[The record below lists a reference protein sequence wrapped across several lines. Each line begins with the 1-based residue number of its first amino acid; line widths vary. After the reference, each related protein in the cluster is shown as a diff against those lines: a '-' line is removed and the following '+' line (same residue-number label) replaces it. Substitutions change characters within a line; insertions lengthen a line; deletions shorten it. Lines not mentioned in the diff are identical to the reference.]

1 MITVSPELLASMR
14 MLPRLLVIAAVSAA
28 FVLPAASFVRK
39 AEQAV
44 KKSDAGATP
53 LSPSQAGATPLSPVQ
68 KLLQP
73 VQLAVAVGL
82 LVELPCYACGR
93 PALGWRLSMEYY
105 AFFAVV
111 TLPRA
116 YRYGKWS
123 ERAAEPAK
131 GAGGGDFGQFLL
143 SVWAAHWIGAWR
155 GARGWINARELFAL
169 RITGT
174 LIGASAAWTLGRAY
188 DRVVTPESL
197 VTTGPYRSVR
207 HPIYTAYLFLFAG
220 GLLSLGSPVSVAVLF
235 LSAWRFYVPRMASE
249 DKILESEFGDA
260 WRNYAAATPSRL
272 LPFVV

>member
-93 PALGWRLSMEYY
+93 PALGWCLSLDYFT
-105 AFFAVV
+105 FFAVV
-111 TLPRA
+111 TLPRS
-116 YRYGKWS
+116 YRFGRYS
-123 ERAAEPAK
+123 ERAAEPATRV
-131 GAGGGDFGQFLL
+131 DRR
-143 SVWAAHWIGAWR
+143 R
-155 GARGWINARELFAL
+155 GVRAR
-169 RITGT
+169 
-174 LIGASAAWTLGRAY
+174 
-188 DRVVTPESL
+188 
-197 VTTGPYRSVR
+197 
-207 HPIYTAYLFLFAG
+207 
-220 GLLSLGSPVSVAVLF
+220 
-235 LSAWRFYVPRMASE
+235 
-249 DKILESEFGDA
+249 
-260 WRNYAAATPSRL
+260 AAATMRG
-272 LPFVV
+272 

>member
-28 FVLPAASFVRK
+28 FVLPVSK
-39 AEQAV
+39 AIKKFDADAI
-44 KKSDAGATP
+44 KKSDAGAAGATP
-53 LSPSQAGATPLSPVQ
+53 EGATPLSPTQ

-73 VQLAVAVGL
+73 VQLAAAVGL

-93 PALGWRLSMEYY
+93 PALGWRLSLEYFT
-105 AFFAVV
+105 FFAVV
-111 TLPRA
+111 TLPRC
-116 YRYGKWS
+116 YRFGKYS

-131 GAGGGDFGQFLL
+131 GAGGGEFGQFLL

-155 GARGWINARELFAL
+155 GARGWINSRELFAL
-169 RITGT
+169 RLAGT
-174 LIGASAAWTLGRAY
+174 AIGACAAWTLGRAY

-197 VTTGPYRSVR
+197 VTTGPYRFVR
-207 HPIYTAYLFLFAG
+207 HPIYTGYLLLFAG
-220 GLLSLGSPVSVAVLF
+220 GLASLGSPLAIAVLL
-235 LSAWRFYVPRMASE
+235 LSAWRFYKPRMASE
-249 DKILESEFGDA
+249 DKILEEQFGDA